1 MLINTLRKHRLMLF
15 TTVIPT
21 LLSVLY
27 FGLVASDVYV
37 SESRFVVRSPE
48 RQVTSPLALMLK
60 GAGFAKA
67 QDDSYVVQDYILSRD
82 ALKALD
88 ERLKVKSAYSASGID
103 VFSRF
108 APLGLDD
115 SFEAFHRYFQNKV
128 DVQIDT
134 ASSITTLKA
143 YGFSAEDAGRVNQTL
158 LELSEDLVNRLNERG
173 RQDMIRF
180 ASEDVA
186 EAEKKAKA
194 AALAVAE
201 YRNRKGVMDPEK
213 QSALPLQHVAKIQDE
228 LIAAKTQLAQVES
241 VAPGNPQV
249 PVLRQRIRLLEEEIK
264 AKTQLVAGGGEG
276 SLAGKAAEYQRL
288 ALDKEFADKMLASA
302 LSTLEQARQDAQ
314 RKQLYLER
322 IVAPSLPDAATE
334 PRRLRNIFVTFV
346 VSLMLWGI
354 LALLIAG
361 VREHNE

>member
-1 MLINTLRKHRLMLF
+1 MLRKNRLMLF
-15 TTVIPT
+15 STVIPT
-21 LLSVLY
+21 LVSVLY
-27 FGLVASDVYV
+27 FGLIASDVYV

-60 GAGFAKA
+60 GAGFSKA

-82 ALKALD
+82 ALHALD
-88 ERLKVKSAYSASGID
+88 ERLKVQSAYSAASID

-108 APLGLDD
+108 APLGLDE
-115 SFEAFHRYFQNKV
+115 SFEAFHRYFQGKV

-134 ASSITTLKA
+134 TSSITTLKA
-143 YGFSAEDAGRVNQTL
+143 YGFAAEEAQRVNQSL
-158 LELSEDLVNRLNERG
+158 LELSEDLVNQLNERG

-180 ASEDVA
+180 AADDVA
-186 EAEKKAKA
+186 DAERKAKA
-194 AALAVAE
+194 AALALAAF
-201 YRNRKGVMDPEK
+201 RNRQGVMDPER
-213 QSALPLQHVAKIQDE
+213 QSALPLQHVARIQDE
-228 LIAAKTQLAQVES
+228 LIGARTQLAQVES
-241 VAPGNPQV
+241 IAPDNPQV
-249 PVLRQRIRLLEEEIK
+249 PVLRQRVRLLEEE
-264 AKTQLVAGGGEG
+264 ARVATQRVAGGGEG

-302 LSTLEQARQDAQ
+302 FSTLEQARQDAQ

-322 IVAPSLPDAATE
+322 IVAPSLPDSATE

-346 VSLMLWGI
+346 VSLMVWGI
-354 LALLIAG
+354 LSLLIAG

>member
-1 MLINTLRKHRLMLF
+1 M
-15 TTVIPT
+15 
-21 LLSVLY
+21 
-27 FGLVASDVYV
+27 
-37 SESRFVVRSPE
+37 
-48 RQVTSPLALMLK
+48 
-60 GAGFAKA
+60 
-67 QDDSYVVQDYILSRD
+67 
-82 ALKALD
+82 
-88 ERLKVKSAYSASGID
+88 
-103 VFSRF
+103 
-108 APLGLDD
+108 
-115 SFEAFHRYFQNKV
+115 
-128 DVQIDT
+128 
-134 ASSITTLKA
+134 
-143 YGFSAEDAGRVNQTL
+143 
-158 LELSEDLVNRLNERG
+158 
-173 RQDMIRF
+173 
-180 ASEDVA
+180 
-186 EAEKKAKA
+186 
-194 AALAVAE
+194 AE

-241 VAPGNPQV
+241 VAPDNPQV

-322 IVAPSLPDAATE
+322 IVVAQLARRATE
-334 PRRLRNIFVTFV
+334 PRRMRNIFVTFV

-354 LALLIAG
+354 LSLLIAG